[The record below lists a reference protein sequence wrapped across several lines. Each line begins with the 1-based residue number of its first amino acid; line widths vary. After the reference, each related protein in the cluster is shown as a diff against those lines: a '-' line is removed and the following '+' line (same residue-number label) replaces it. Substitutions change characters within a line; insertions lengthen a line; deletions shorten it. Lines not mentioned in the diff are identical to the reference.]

1 MTEPR
6 LEPEPEPQLEQE
18 SARLATFREWPTNA
32 PVSAEEL
39 VANGFFATGGWLEA
53 ECHWCHVRIDRWEY
67 GDQVADRHRRSS
79 PICSM
84 VLAPHHCGNVPR
96 LPASDSEN
104 NSVVDSP
111 QSRPCPDL
119 LLEAN
124 RLETFNNW
132 PNPNIT
138 PQALA
143 KAGFYYLNVLD
154 HVKCVWCNGV
164 IAKWEKNDNAFDEH
178 RRFFPQCPRVQMG
191 PLIEFAAGRSL
202 DELGI
207 QPTSQPQ
214 KPRYA
219 CADARL
225 RTFSDWPIAN
235 VQPAEALA
243 QAGLYYQKI
252 GDQVRCFHCNI
263 GLRSWQKDDEPWQEH
278 AKWSPKC
285 QFVLLAKGPAYVQE
299 VLEAT
304 ARSPL
309 ASAPA
314 LTADALMDAPPA
326 KEALALGIDG
336 GVVRNAIQRQLSASG
351 CAFPSLDDLLHAI
364 FDEAG
369 AEAALEVREPPEP
382 SAPFAPVPD
391 VCQATTSKAATLP
404 SPATAPPAESPQEVS
419 NLAERMQQVSLG
431 GTAGASPN
439 GNLSLEEENR
449 QLKDARL
456 CKVCL
461 DEEVGVVFLP
471 CGHLATCNQCAP
483 SVSNCP
489 MCRADI
495 KGFVRTFLS

>member
-6 LEPEPEPQLEQE
+6 LELE
-18 SARLATFREWPTNA
+18 SVRLTTFGEWPLNA
-32 PVSAEEL
+32 PVSAEDL
-39 VANGFFATGGWLEA
+39 VVNGFFATGNWLEA
-53 ECHWCHVRIDRWEY
+53 ECNWCHVRIDRWEY
-67 GDQVADRHRRSS
+67 GDQVAERHRRCS

-84 VLAPHHCGNVPR
+84 VLAPNHCGNVPR
-96 LPASDSEN
+96 GQESDQEGN
-104 NSVVDSP
+104 NVVDSP
-111 QSRPCPDL
+111 QCACPDL

-124 RLETFNNW
+124 RLETFKNW

-143 KAGFYYLNVLD
+143 KAGFYYLNRLD

-178 RRFFPQCPRVQMG
+178 RRFFPHCPRVQMG
-191 PLIEFAAGRSL
+191 PLIEFATGKNL

-214 KPRYA
+214 RPKYA
-219 CADARL
+219 CIDARL

-235 VQPAEALA
+235 IQPADALA

-263 GLRSWQKDDEPWQEH
+263 GLRSWQKEDEPWHEH

-285 QFVLLAKGPAYVQE
+285 QFVLLAKGPTYVQE
-299 VLEAT
+299 VREAAAASARSPEAT
-304 ARSPL
+304 APAPL
-309 ASAPA
+309 LQAEV
-314 LTADALMDAPPA
+314 LMDEAPA

-336 GVVRNAIQRQLSASG
+336 GVVRNAIQRKLSSSG
-351 CAFPSLDDLLHAI
+351 CAFATLDELLHAI

-382 SAPFAPVPD
+382 SAPFAPD
-391 VCQATTSKAATLP
+391 SCQATTSKAA
-404 SPATAPPAESPQEVS
+404 SINSDSAPAVPQAPVPVSVQEVTS
-419 NLAERMQQVSLG
+419 LAEQMQQTSM
-431 GTAGASPN
+431 AAPN

-483 SVSNCP
+483 SVANCP

>member
-1 MTEPR
+1 MTELH
-6 LEPEPEPQLEQE
+6 LELE
-18 SARLATFREWPTNA
+18 SVRLATFADWPTNA
-32 PVSAEEL
+32 PVTPEEL
-39 VANGFFATGGWLEA
+39 VSNGFFATGTWLEA
-53 ECHWCHVRIDRWEY
+53 ECHFCHVRIDRWEY
-67 GDQVADRHRRSS
+67 GDQVSERHRRSS

-84 VLAPHHCGNVPR
+84 VLAPNHCGNVPR
-96 LPASDSEN
+96 EQESDNEGN
-104 NSVVDSP
+104 NVVDSP
-111 QSRPCPDL
+111 AQCACPDL

-124 RLETFNNW
+124 RLETFKNW

-143 KAGFYYLNVLD
+143 KAGFYYLNRLD

-164 IAKWEKNDNAFDEH
+164 IAKWQKNDNAFDEH
-178 RRFFPQCPRVQMG
+178 RRFFPNCPRVQMG
-191 PLIEFAAGRSL
+191 PLIEFAAGKNL

-207 QPTSQPQ
+207 QPTSLPQ
-214 KPRYA
+214 RPKYA
-219 CADARL
+219 CVDARM

-235 VQPAEALA
+235 IQPAEALA

-263 GLRSWQKDDEPWQEH
+263 GLRSWEKDDEPWHEH

-285 QFVLLAKGPAYVQE
+285 QFVLLAKGPAYVKE
-299 VLEAT
+299 VGEATAAT
-304 ARSPL
+304 ARSPPPTAPSL
-309 ASAPA
+309 SVQADSLMDEAPA
-314 LTADALMDAPPA
+314 
-326 KEALALGIDG
+326 KKALALGIDG
-336 GVVRNAIQRQLSASG
+336 GVVRNAVQRKLSSSG
-351 CAFPSLDDLLHAI
+351 CAFATLDELLHAI

-382 SAPFAPVPD
+382 SAPFMES
-391 VCQATTSKAATLP
+391 CQATTSKAATTLP
-404 SPATAPPAESPQEVS
+404 VVVADAIPETPQAVIASGPATEDS
-419 NLAERMQQVSLG
+419 NVADQLQKMSV
-431 GTAGASPN
+431 ASPN

-483 SVSNCP
+483 SVANCP

>member
-1 MTEPR
+1 MTELCME
-6 LEPEPEPQLEQE
+6 LE
-18 SARLATFREWPTNA
+18 SVRLATFGEWPLNA
-32 PVSAEEL
+32 PVSAEDL
-39 VANGFFATGGWLEA
+39 VANGFFATGNWLEA
-53 ECHWCHVRIDRWEY
+53 ECHFCHVRIDRWEY
-67 GDQVADRHRRSS
+67 GDQVAERHRRSS

-84 VLAPHHCGNVPR
+84 VLAPNHCGNVPR
-96 LPASDSEN
+96 SQESDNEG

-111 QSRPCPDL
+111 ESCSCPDL

-124 RLETFNNW
+124 RLVTFKDW

-143 KAGFYYLNVLD
+143 KAGFYYLKRLD

-164 IAKWEKNDNAFDEH
+164 IAKWEKNDNAFEEH
-178 RRFFPQCPRVQMG
+178 KRFFPQCPRVQMG
-191 PLIEFAAGRSL
+191 PLIEFATGKNL

-207 QPTSQPQ
+207 QPTTLPLRP
-214 KPRYA
+214 KYA
-219 CADARL
+219 CVDARL
-225 RTFSDWPIAN
+225 RTFADWPISN
-235 VQPAEALA
+235 IQPASALA

-263 GLRSWQKDDEPWQEH
+263 GLRSWQKEDEPWFEH

-285 QFVLLAKGPAYVQE
+285 QFVLLAKGPAYVSE
-299 VLEAT
+299 VLAT
-304 ARSPL
+304 TAANARSPP

-314 LTADALMDAPPA
+314 PTLQADILMDEAPA

-336 GVVRNAIQRQLSASG
+336 GVVRNAIQRKLLSSG
-351 CAFPSLDDLLHAI
+351 SAFSTLDELLHDI
-364 FDEAG
+364 FDDAG
-369 AEAALEVREPPEP
+369 AGAALEVREPPEP
-382 SAPFAPVPD
+382 SAPFIEPCP
-391 VCQATTSKAATLP
+391 ATTSKAASVP
-404 SPATAPPAESPQEVS
+404 IPVADSIPAKPQE
-419 NLAERMQQVSLG
+419 AEAVANISKITDEIQKMSVA
-431 GTAGASPN
+431 TPN

-483 SVSNCP
+483 SVANCP